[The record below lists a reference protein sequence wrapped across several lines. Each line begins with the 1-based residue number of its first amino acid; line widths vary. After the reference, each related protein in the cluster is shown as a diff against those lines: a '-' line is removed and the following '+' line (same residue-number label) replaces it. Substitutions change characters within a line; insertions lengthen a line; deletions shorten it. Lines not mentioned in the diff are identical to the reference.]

1 MKLALILSA
10 LILMVVISAGCE
22 SVKLN
27 GFNVSYTA
35 ILVHNCA
42 PDNGDGT
49 NGSVKISTP
58 ESGNMTIYLTKFPK
72 AMSLGSMWA
81 QDLVSSLWQNQ
92 GIPAELIKIDGSQG
106 VIGFNNVKG
115 KPSYN
120 VVYYPDLNAGK
131 ANTSISITS
140 DMPFYVTSDLIRT
153 VHVAI

>member
-10 LILMVVISAGCE
+10 LILIVMISAGCE
-22 SVKLN
+22 SVKIN

-58 ESGNMTIYLTKFPK
+58 ESGNMIIYLNKFPK
-72 AMSLGSMWA
+72 SLTLDSMWA
-81 QDLVSSLWQNQ
+81 QDLVSSLRYNL
-92 GIPAELIKIDGSQG
+92 GIPAEMIEIDGSQG

-131 ANTSISITS
+131 ANTSVSISS
-140 DMPFYVTSDLIRT
+140 DMSFYATSDLIRT
-153 VHVAI
+153 IHVAI

>member
-10 LILMVVISAGCE
+10 LILIVMISAGCE
-22 SVKLN
+22 SVKIN

-72 AMSLGSMWA
+72 SLSVDSMWA
-81 QDLVSSLWQNQ
+81 QDLVSSLRHNL
-92 GIPAELIKIDGSQG
+92 GIPAEMIEIDGSQG

-120 VVYYPDLNAGK
+120 VVYYPDLNTGK
-131 ANTSISITS
+131 ANTSVSISS
-140 DMPFYVTSDLIRT
+140 DMSFYATSDLIRT
-153 VHVAI
+153 IHVAI

>member
-10 LILMVVISAGCE
+10 LILMAMLSAGCE
-22 SVKLN
+22 SVKIN
-27 GFNVSYTA
+27 GFNISYTA

-58 ESGNMTIYLTKFPK
+58 DSGNMTIYLTKFPK
-72 AMSLGSMWA
+72 ALSLGSMWA
-81 QDLVSSLWQNQ
+81 QDLVSSLWQNL
-92 GIPAELIKIDGSQG
+92 GIPAEIIEIDGSQG

-115 KPSYN
+115 KTSYN

-131 ANTSISITS
+131 ASTRVSITS
-140 DMPFYVTSDLIRT
+140 DMPFYETPDLIRT
-153 VHVAI
+153 IHVAI